1 MFDLKIIK
9 LGFFLGYRQFI
20 RSSIWSN
27 ILIVLIM
34 ILTFL
39 NLVVVS
45 GLLVGIVEGAVEANK
60 THFSGDV
67 IISTL
72 RGKNNIENSHNIMAN
87 LDIIEG
93 VEKYSAR
100 YTARGFA
107 ETGYQE
113 RTNFIESPE
122 VVNTTIAGID
132 VLKEDAVTNLS
143 DLLIEGEYLEPNDF
157 DQVLIGAMLLRRF
170 LDIDSELLSVLDDVY
185 VGDKIRITIG
195 NVRREV
201 TVKGILKS
209 KVDEIDRRIF
219 MTDSQLKG
227 IISSTDMNV
236 NEISVIL
243 NDKKTPEQVKQIL
256 IDNGFEQNAKIQ
268 TFEDAQPRFLDDIR
282 NTMSLLGLIIGSIGL
297 VVASIT
303 IFIVIFINAITR
315 RKYIGIM
322 KGIGIKKEAI
332 ELSYIFQSLAYAI
345 IGSAIGILA
354 LYFILVPYFNAN
366 PVNFPFSD
374 GILSAPYNETFLR
387 VGLLIITT
395 AVAGYIPSRMIIKKN
410 TLDSILG
417 RK

>member
-45 GLLVGIVEGAVEANK
+45 GLLVGIVEGAVAANRN
-60 THFSGDV
+60 HFSGDL

-107 ETGYQE
+107 ETGHRE
-113 RTNFIESPE
+113 RTNFIQSPE

-132 VLKEDAVTNLS
+132 VLAEDAVTNISSLI
-143 DLLIEGEYLEPNDF
+143 IEGEYLLPDDF
-157 DQVLIGAMLLRRF
+157 DQVLVGSLLLRRF

-185 VGDKIRITIG
+185 VGDKIRLTIG
-195 NVRREV
+195 DVRREV

-219 MTDSQLKG
+219 MTDSQLRG

-236 NEISVIL
+236 NEISVVL
-243 NDKKTPEQVKQIL
+243 NERNTPEEVKKIL
-256 IDNGFEQNAKIQ
+256 INNGFDKNAKIQ

-322 KGIGIKKEAI
+322 KGIGIKEEAI
-332 ELSYIFQSLAYAI
+332 ELAYIFQSLAYAI
-345 IGSAIGILA
+345 IGSALGILA
-354 LYFILVPYFNAN
+354 LYLFLVPYFDAN

-374 GILSAPYNETFLR
+374 GILSAPYDKTFFR
-387 VGLLIITT
+387 VGLLILTT
-395 AVAGYIPSRMIIKKN
+395 AIAGYIPSKMIIKKN